1 MPSRPKYATP
11 NFLEFYALF
20 PFPDPK
26 SKHTADLALSYY
38 IYAEYQYFAY
48 VNTYTKFFKIENPS
62 HDEVMAHLRES
73 WSFAFGMY
81 GQLRTT
87 IEALRGMRKMI
98 GDKEPIDKY
107 YEENISRLVDV
118 MNDIVKHP
126 MYKHSE
132 PSEACEPQALSM
144 NGEIDIITWSD
155 EGESSKETLDPG
167 KDFMVIHDYLEY
179 LAERLSGTKKTS

>member
-1 MPSRPKYATP
+1 MPPHSKYTTP
-11 NFLEFYALF
+11 DFFEFYASF
-20 PFPDPK
+20 RFPDEK
-26 SKHTADLALSYY
+26 SKHTADIALSYY
-38 IYAEYQYFAY
+38 IYARYQYFAY
-48 VNTYTKFFKIENPS
+48 TETYDEFFKIENPNHS
-62 HDEVMAHLRES
+62 QVMEYLRKS

-87 IEALRGMRKMI
+87 IEALSRMRKML
-98 GDKEPIDKY
+98 GDNQPIDKY
-107 YEENISRLVDV
+107 FEENISRLVNI
-118 MNDIVKHP
+118 MNDVVKHP

-155 EGESSKETLDPG
+155 KGESARETLYPG

-179 LAERLSGTKKTS
+179 LAKKFLGR